1 VVEAGEVKSLAF
13 HGQVHDPGLGRLR
26 PRRRPASRLVSH
38 AQRGLG
44 LLPGLAAHH
53 QVIGLCRLPDY
64 AERVVKVLVTGLML
78 AADAA

>member
-1 VVEAGEVKSLAF
+1 MRVLAAF
-13 HGQVHDPGLGRLR
+13 GPR
-26 PRRRPASRLVSH
+26 PRPASRLVSR

-64 AERVVKVLVTGLML
+64 AERVVKVLVTGLVL